1 MKTTRTAIAA
11 LLSLTLHFFSL
22 GAQEENQT
30 EYHFSI
36 YEKVYPLATYFT
48 IESDD
53 TYRGSVKKSL
63 LRIRTNYDLSNSDGW
78 QATGIKR
85 VLSLGSVYSWA
96 TEVDIY
102 GTKGDYLGMID
113 GQVVSTA
120 AARFS
125 IYDLDGQLR
134 GIAYLDHSLN
144 SYSIVYPDS
153 EAFPIAE
160 LHRHQELDGSTWWH
174 ATVYDGAQVDSR
186 ILRIF
191 TAMIC
196 DIHPQICAY
205 YDEDTG

>member
-1 MKTTRTAIAA
+1 MRKFYSVRAV
-11 LLSLTLHFFSL
+11 LLCCLMLLTKLSATEQELKGYSFSL
-22 GAQEENQT
+22 
-30 EYHFSI
+30 F
-36 YEKVYPLATYFT
+36 EKTYPLATYFT

-53 TYRGSVKKSL
+53 TYCGVVKKSFF
-63 LRIRTNYDLSNSDGW
+63 RIRTNYDLSNSDGW

-102 GTKGDYLGMID
+102 DTNWHYIGMID

-125 IYDLDGQLR
+125 LYDHENKLC

-144 SYSIVYPDS
+144 SYSIVYPGS
-153 EAFPIAE
+153 EAYPIAE
-160 LHRHQELDGSTWWH
+160 LHRHEENGGLIWWDI
-174 ATVYDGAQVDSR
+174 AVYDERQIDLR

-191 TAMIC
+191 ASMIC
-196 DIHPQICAY
+196 DIHTKILTY
-205 YDEDTG
+205 YKID